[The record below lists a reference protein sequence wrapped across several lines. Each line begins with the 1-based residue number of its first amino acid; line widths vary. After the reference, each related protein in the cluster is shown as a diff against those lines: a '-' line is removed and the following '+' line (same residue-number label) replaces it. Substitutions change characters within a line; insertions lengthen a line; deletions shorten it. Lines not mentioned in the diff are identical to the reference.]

1 MNKDVLQAKKDSVK
15 EITDGLKNSSTMVV
29 VSYQGLT
36 VAELT
41 ELRRKL
47 AEKQATMGVY
57 KNTLV
62 ARALADSG
70 YSVDK
75 DFLQGPNAFVFSQN
89 VSDGA
94 AICAKFARYH
104 EKLVVRGGY
113 VQGQPV
119 DAAGMKDVAK
129 LPSKEVLL
137 SMFCMVLNEPVAG
150 FARAVKSI
158 ADKKPA
164 EAAAPAAAAPAAN

>member
-1 MNKDVLQAKKDSVK
+1 MNKDVLQAKKDAVK
-15 EITDGLKNSSTMVV
+15 EIEDGLKSSKTMAI

-41 ELRRKL
+41 ELRRTL
-47 AEKQATMGVY
+47 ASKKASMGVY

-62 ARALADSG
+62 ARAMKELG
-70 YSVDK
+70 YSGLEK
-75 DFLQGPNAFVFSQN
+75 SLEGPNAFVFSED
-89 VSDGA
+89 VSAGA
-94 AICAKFARYH
+94 AVLNKFSRYH
-104 EKLVVRGGY
+104 EKLVIKGGL
-113 VQGQPV
+113 VEGKAV
-119 DAAGMKDVAK
+119 DANGMKEVAK
-129 LPSKEVLL
+129 LPTKEVLL

>member
-1 MNKDVLQAKKDSVK
+1 MC
-15 EITDGLKNSSTMVV
+15 SSDLVV

-47 AEKQATMGVY
+47 AEKTAHMGVY

-62 ARALADSG
+62 ARALKDNG
-70 YSVDK
+70 VTVDAS
-75 DFLQGPNAFVFSQN
+75 FLQGPNAFVFSKD
-89 VSDGA
+89 VSSGA
-94 AICAKFARYH
+94 AIVHKYARLH
-104 EKLVVRGGY
+104 DKLVVRGGF
-113 VQGQPV
+113 VEGKLV
-119 DAAGMKDVAK
+119 DAEGMKEVAK

-137 SMFCMVLNEPVAG
+137 SMFCMVLNEPVAS

-158 ADKKPA
+158 ADQKPA
-164 EAAAPAAAAPAAN
+164 DAASAAAAPAAN